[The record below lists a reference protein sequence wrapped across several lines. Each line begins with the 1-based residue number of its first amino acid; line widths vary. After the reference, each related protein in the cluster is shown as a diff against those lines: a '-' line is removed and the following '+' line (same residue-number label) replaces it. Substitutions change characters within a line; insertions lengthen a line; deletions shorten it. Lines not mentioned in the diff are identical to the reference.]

1 MMMLL
6 LSNSDEISNP
16 ILIQNA
22 ESIQSELPNQDAE
35 NNFHIKEVNEVALKF
50 TNAEKPNMK
59 QYVKSKIFD
68 SNDTTDA
75 QIKGKADKAT

>member
-1 MMMLL
+1 MTMLL

-35 NNFHIKEVNEVALKF
+35 NSFRRNEIK
-50 TNAEKPNMK
+50 
-59 QYVKSKIFD
+59 
-68 SNDTTDA
+68 
-75 QIKGKADKAT
+75 

>member
-1 MMMLL
+1 MTMLL

-16 ILIQNA
+16 ILIQNT

-35 NNFHIKEVNEVALKF
+35 NNFHIKEVNEVALIF

-68 SNDTTDA
+68 SNDTTDT